1 MPEEKK
7 PDVPLQLA
15 TPPEAPE
22 AELRAE
28 LERERARGR
37 MFKASAAVLG
47 VVCVI
52 VAAVAFSGYRKVMQ
66 ANALLE
72 GVAQGFQPL
81 GGQGGDGI
89 PAPLRAMPLSGS
101 GEANMQDPL
110 NAILAAG
117 SSSAPVSGLGLLS
130 MPDRGEAGPEAA
142 ASQVPDAAA
151 AADAKKL
158 VRAMS
163 KYADRPIVKDFL
175 AELAKDKDYMRAK
188 AAQKDGNPLVML
200 ANIQKSPGLRELV
213 TSYSKRPDFMPL
225 MMEVMQDPEMRPFM
239 RGMPGKAL
247 PSLPP
252 APVPAPAARAQ
263 PASRQPAAAPAA
275 EGEMTFDPSAIS
287 GSAAPAY
294 STTGKAPPPVDS
306 GKH

>member
-7 PDVPLQLA
+7 PDVPLELA
-15 TPPEAPE
+15 TPPAAPD
-22 AELRAE
+22 AELSAE

-37 MFKASAAVLG
+37 MFKTIAAALG

-52 VAAVAFSGYRKVMQ
+52 VAAAAFTGYRKVMQ

-81 GGQGGDGI
+81 GGQGADGI

-117 SSSAPVSGLGLLS
+117 SSTSPVSGLGLLS

-158 VRAMS
+158 IRAMS
-163 KYADRPIVKDFL
+163 KYA
-175 AELAKDKDYMRAK
+175 
-188 AAQKDGNPLVML
+188 
-200 ANIQKSPGLRELV
+200 
-213 TSYSKRPDFMPL
+213 KRPDFMTF

-263 PASRQPAAAPAA
+263 PASRQAAPAPEG

>member
-7 PDVPLQLA
+7 PDVPLELA
-15 TPPEAPE
+15 TPPAAPD
-22 AELRAE
+22 AELSAE

-37 MFKASAAVLG
+37 MFKTISAALG
-47 VVCVI
+47 VICVI
-52 VAAVAFSGYRKVMQ
+52 VAAVAFTGYRKVMQ

-81 GGQGGDGI
+81 GGQGADGI

-142 ASQVPDAAA
+142 ASQVPVAAA

-158 VRAMS
+158 VGAMS

-175 AELAKDKDYMRAK
+175 AELAKDKKD
-188 AAQKDGNPLVML
+188 QK
-200 ANIQKSPGLRELV
+200 PGE
-213 TSYSKRPDFMPL
+213 SK
-225 MMEVMQDPEMRPFM
+225 
-239 RGMPGKAL
+239 GG
-247 PSLPP
+247 PP
-252 APVPAPAARAQ
+252 TKP
-263 PASRQPAAAPAA
+263 
-275 EGEMTFDPSAIS
+275 
-287 GSAAPAY
+287 
-294 STTGKAPPPVDS
+294 
-306 GKH
+306 